1 MATTTKSSFS
11 ASWTGGEW
19 SVLLLFLT
27 AGVLLG
33 CGGTEEDGNRPVH
46 FVEVASPAQV
56 ANRFGEDGL
65 EDFLDRLVREEE
77 TTYVIVANHVEGHL
91 TRFPADMWFWNRWD
105 RLDALREQIRTAA
118 SARTT
123 TDNYQQKLQN
133 LSEKIYGE
141 SERPVL
147 VRNTVLGGWS
157 SLKKCTGA
165 KTFRQSEEE
174 EVQVPEP
181 NLGTPASWGTILGS
195 WLWAFGLIAG
205 LILAGYGWRRLGQKA
220 REQDN

>member
-1 MATTTKSSFS
+1 ML
-11 ASWTGGEW
+11 
-19 SVLLLFLT
+19 VLFVAAGLLF
-27 AGVLLG
+27 G
-33 CGGTEEDGNRPVH
+33 CGGTEERESRPVH
-46 FVEVASPAQV
+46 FVEVASPTQV
-56 ANRFGEDGL
+56 ANRYGEEGL
-65 EDFLDRLVREEE
+65 EDFLDRLVQSEEM
-77 TTYVIVANHVEGHL
+77 TYVVVANHAEGQVI
-91 TRFPADMWFWNRWD
+91 RFPADMWLWNRWD

-118 SARTT
+118 SAKTT
-123 TDNYQQKLQN
+123 TDNYQQKLHD
-133 LSEKIYGE
+133 LSKKVYGE

-157 SLKKCTGA
+157 GLKKCAGA
-165 KTFRQSEEE
+165 ETLGQSEEE

-205 LILAGYGWRRLGQKA
+205 LILVGYGWRRLGQKA